1 MTRIPEE
8 WYALTERLFLQKIK
22 TRNMLELKHK
32 KWSQN
37 LTDEQISVR
46 EMFKHPELLA
56 EVDWESRRD

>member
-1 MTRIPEE
+1 
-8 WYALTERLFLQKIK
+8 
-22 TRNMLELKHK
+22 MLELKHK